1 MAPSR
6 IRPGLIPAVVPR
18 YRRPALNPR
27 IIDLMMRQSQELSE
41 ADRRQMAANVAP
53 GQLVSAYFGGL
64 GQQVREGFAHHQ
76 AQEDRRLALEDRQRA
91 IEDRKRLHEATVREE
106 AREVAGILRTEAIE
120 DAESLG
126 TESRFTQAD
135 LAIGRLPSTPYEA
148 GSTVDEMGRPSIK
161 RGEPIAALAPTRED
175 IVRLPGGGFAT
186 SIPSGL
192 PGEDPTLRVLTDRET
207 TERLDP
213 VERARLGLI
222 GAQTEGHRLATQLTK
237 AEMEQ
242 LKNKTWAE
250 RGDYW
255 ILTDPS
261 TGEWDYALD
270 PKTGERILTES
281 GRPDF
286 SLVKHGNKM
295 ILVNSKDG
303 SVKDS
308 GLDVPLDPADAMTL
322 YVPRIQREFRNINAG
337 IPLDPSLLPT
347 IRAELASQMTPVQI
361 TAFLENA
368 TDPLVDAYVKQK
380 TEEHN
385 YNQAL
390 LHSTQQGI
398 NPIASTLIAPSP
410 SAIQTWRSE
419 GQRLYSIGRLGR
431 SIEKQSGDVSM
442 GLEAP
447 GVPLSGE
454 PTSLYSPEAPS
465 SASAPGKLS
474 DEQSVWLNDFSTP
487 IKTLEGMSEAPIE
500 RLLELKSELGD
511 DGFNQL
517 IEALVSGTSER
528 NVKMKVGGRSRSIAE
543 PAKVYA
549 EIIRNKLD
557 SSVGYSYHT
566 SRPTFRRG
574 EGFWSRDEADEK

>member
-1 MAPSR
+1 MPPTP
-6 IRPGLIPAVVPR
+6 PGLVPYAGPAIQDPYGETLLQMMQQQSER
-18 YRRPALNPR
+18 QYAHAMREAQRSADKWGAGADFIGSLYPAYLQQQE
-27 IIDLMMRQSQELSE
+27 RQRAE
-41 ADRRQMAANVAP
+41 
-53 GQLVSAYFGGL
+53 
-64 GQQVREGFAHHQ
+64 
-76 AQEDRRLALEDRQRA
+76 EDRQRA
-91 IEDRKRLHEATVREE
+91 IEDRKRLHEATVRQE
-106 AREVAGILRTEAIE
+106 ARDVAGILRTEAIE

-126 TESRFTQAD
+126 AESRLTQAD
-135 LAIGRLPSTPYEA
+135 LAIGHLPSTPYEA

-175 IVRLPGGGFAT
+175 IVRLPGGKFGT
-186 SIPSGL
+186 WIPSGL

-222 GAQTEGHRLATQLTK
+222 GAQTEGQRLATQLTT

-261 TGEWDYALD
+261 TGEWEYALD
-270 PKTGERILTES
+270 PETGERMLTAS

-322 YVPRIQREFRNINAG
+322 YGPRIQREFRNINAG

-368 TDPLVDAYVKQK
+368 TDPLVDAYVEQK

-385 YNQAL
+385 YNQAQ
-390 LHSTQQGI
+390 LHASSANV

-410 SAIQTWRSE
+410 TDIQKWRSE
-419 GQRLYSIGRLGR
+419 GQRLYSMGRLER
-431 SIEKQSGDVSM
+431 SLEKQAGDIST
-442 GLEAP
+442 GLAAP
-447 GVPLSGE
+447 GASLSRE
-454 PTSLYSPEAPS
+454 PTSLYTPEAPS
-465 SASAPGKLS
+465 TDSASRPGVEEEIALAVEGLS
-474 DEQSVWLNDFSTP
+474 PGRELE
-487 IKTLEGMSEAPIE
+487 TLEGMSTAPIE
-500 RLLELKSELGD
+500 EILKLQSDLGN

-517 IEALVSGTSER
+517 LDSLVSRTSER

-549 EIIRNKLD
+549 EMIRNKLD
-557 SSVGYSYHT
+557 SSVGFSYHT

-574 EGFWSRDEADEK
+574 EGFWSRDEADGK